1 MWILQLVHIEV
12 SIVDLLEMGV
22 GISVED
28 GI

>member
-12 SIVDLLEMGV
+12 SIVDLLKMGV